1 MMTSRS
7 KGGSQTAGAVLA
19 LALVAAVSAGT
30 VRPAHES
37 RDAERSRAP
46 IAAGATAQAT
56 PDAYH
61 HFGVPVRFTP
71 DAYHHFP

>member
-19 LALVAAVSAGT
+19 VALVSVVSAGT
-30 VRPAHES
+30 VRSVHEG
-37 RDAERSRAP
+37 RNADRSRVPHATV
-46 IAAGATAQAT
+46 ATAQAT

-61 HFGVPVRFTP
+61 HYGIPVSFTP
-71 DAYHHFP
+71 GAYHHYP

>member
-7 KGGSQTAGAVLA
+7 KRGSQTAGAVLA
-19 LALVAAVSAGT
+19 VALVAAVSAGT
-30 VRPAHES
+30 VRPAQVD
-37 RDAERSRAP
+37 RDAGRSRAP
-46 IAAGATAQAT
+46 TAARATAQAT

-61 HFGVPVRFTP
+61 HFGIPVSFTP